1 MAPEAREVDTLAKRL
16 SVLARQVL
24 DNARQPVWGVEWD
37 WDDEDALRDA
47 ASGVERYE
55 HWEETGEHGYSGL
68 RPGLEPHIALA
79 DSILLG
85 LSSVLRYWDHYGD
98 PLDDELVSEATGVMQ
113 RYVRARQLEGGPGLV
128 NAETWQR

>member
-1 MAPEAREVDTLAKRL
+1 MSTEGREVDLLARRL
-16 SVLARQVL
+16 CVLARQVL
-24 DNARQPVWGVEWD
+24 DHVRQPVWGVEWE

-47 ASGVERYE
+47 VTGVERYE

-68 RPGLEPHIALA
+68 RPGLEPHIALV
-79 DSILLG
+79 DGLLIG
-85 LSSVLRYWDHYGD
+85 LSSVLRYWDDYGD
-98 PLDDELVSEATGVMQ
+98 PLEDGLVSEITDIMQ